1 MLQENVGKLRRLRAI
16 ARITT
21 GTDQTS
27 AMKSIAGMVSLNIQ
41 LRRLVMIMFVSRVTD
56 EKYLQW
62 QCKKTC
68 DLCNV
73 DPSRKE
79 MDQICN
85 ALIPDSV
92 KAKYRS
98 DVKPKHK
105 GQKSK
110 FNTVNTATNVKQKVK
125 KPKELPR
132 RGGGSKSVTIEYFD
146 KKENKILLKT
156 QTNTQ
161 NSVQFKTSPRKSPLP
176 FTSLPAT
183 KSKAPTSATKF
194 KAPPSGTKTKSPS
207 SPAAAP
213 ATKSKKPS
221 SKKSKGGFVV
231 INDPERRRKLRSFWM
246 RAG

>member
-1 MLQENVGKLRRLRAI
+1 
-16 ARITT
+16 
-21 GTDQTS
+21 
-27 AMKSIAGMVSLNIQ
+27 
-41 LRRLVMIMFVSRVTD
+41 MILFDSRVTD

-92 KAKYRS
+92 KAKYRA
-98 DVKPKHK
+98 DVRPKHK
-105 GQKSK
+105 DQKSK
-110 FNTVNTATNVKQKVK
+110 FNTVNTATNVKQKEK

-156 QTNTQ
+156 QTNTR
-161 NSVQFKTSPRKSPLP
+161 NSVEFKTSSRKSPLP

-183 KSKAPTSATKF
+183 KSKSPTSASRS
-194 KAPPSGTKTKSPS
+194 KAPPSGTKSKSPS
-207 SPAAAP
+207 SQTPAATP